1 VTFAVG
7 LVAGIVATVLV
18 ALLVFKARV
27 IAGSAH
33 ARLPDLRTVIAVAAL
48 IIAIVALVR
57 SGHTSQTRSTSTAS
71 GDASDSPSTSPA
83 PSSSA
88 STAGPPSS
96 TTSTVFTTVTV
107 PNVIGLSQSNAV
119 TQLQRAGLRT
129 QVRPLPLKSV
139 PPGFVVEQT
148 PIAFS
153 TTSSGAVV
161 VLGVSS
167 AA

>member
-27 IAGSAH
+27 IAGTAKT
-33 ARLPDLRTVIAVAAL
+33 RLPDLRMAIAVAAL
-48 IIAIVALVR
+48 IVAIVALVR
-57 SGHTSQTRSTSTAS
+57 SGQTSEARSTNPAPV
-71 GDASDSPSTSPA
+71 DAIDSPSTSRA
-83 PSSSA
+83 PSSSVSA
-88 STAGPPSS
+88 TGASS

-107 PNVIGLSQSNAV
+107 PNVTGLSQSDAV

-139 PPGFVVEQT
+139 PAGFVVEQN

-153 TTSSGAVV
+153 TTTSGAVV

>member
-1 VTFAVG
+1 MTFAVG

-27 IAGSAH
+27 IAGTAKT
-33 ARLPDLRTVIAVAAL
+33 RLPDLRMAIAVAAL
-48 IIAIVALVR
+48 IVAIVALVR
-57 SGHTSQTRSTSTAS
+57 SGHTSDARSTNSAHI
-71 GDASDSPSTSPA
+71 DASDSPSTSPA

-88 STAGPPSS
+88 PTPGPSS
-96 TTSTVFTTVTV
+96 TTSSVFTTVTV
-107 PNVIGLSQSNAV
+107 PNVTGLSQSDAV

-129 QVRPLPLKSV
+129 QVRPLALRSV
-139 PPGFVVEQT
+139 PAGFVVEQS

-153 TTSSGAVV
+153 TTTSGAVV